1 MTINVGVYGAGGRMG
16 STVCRTIE
24 AEQGLALVAAL
35 DPHHVG
41 LDLRAVA
48 GTTTDLAISS
58 HPQALLDAGVQVA
71 IDFTEAHAARENLDF
86 MAEHGIH
93 AVVGTTGLSDADIA
107 DLEKKFTKS
116 NCVIAP
122 NFAIGAILMMKFA
135 AVAAPY
141 FETAEILEFH
151 HDQKVDSPSGT
162 ALLTAERMGA
172 AKSDWAPD
180 PTEHHVVAG
189 ARGGVAPGGVTIHA
203 IRMRGMVAH
212 QEVLLGTTGQTLSI
226 RHDSYDRTSFMP
238 GVVMATRA
246 IADRP
251 GVTVGLDVLL
261 GL

>member
-189 ARGGVAPGGVTIHA
+189 ARGGGAPGGVTNHE
-203 IRMRGMVAH
+203 IRVG
-212 QEVLLGTTGQTLSI
+212 
-226 RHDSYDRTSFMP
+226 
-238 GVVMATRA
+238 GVVGLGGTGARRPALRGVYSVSLIEPNDRWICPKTGTPKTYRSSNATTTSSPMR
-246 IADRP
+246 
-251 GVTVGLDVLL
+251 T
-261 GL
+261 

>member
-1 MTINVGVYGAGGRMG
+1 MG

-172 AKSDWAPD
+172 AKSDWAPALND
-180 PTEHHVVAG
+180 
-189 ARGGVAPGGVTIHA
+189 
-203 IRMRGMVAH
+203 
-212 QEVLLGTTGQTLSI
+212 
-226 RHDSYDRTSFMP
+226 
-238 GVVMATRA
+238 
-246 IADRP
+246 
-251 GVTVGLDVLL
+251 
-261 GL
+261 